1 MRTHLRRLKMPL
13 LYVMGLFYITAGVTH
28 FLSPEWFLQIVPP
41 FLPAPLALVYLSGV
55 AEIVVGVGVLI
66 PQTRHYAALATV
78 ALLVAVYPANIYM
91 AVGDVMG
98 SELVQW
104 GRLPLQAVLVAWAL
118 WYTESGD
125 DDPTTNPTV
134 GERAD

>member
-1 MRTHLRRLKMPL
+1 MRTLLRRLKRPL

-28 FLSPEWFLQIVPP
+28 FLSPEWFRQIVPP
-41 FLPAPLALVYLSGV
+41 MLPAPLALVYLSGV

-66 PQTRHYAALATV
+66 PQTRHYAALGTV

-91 AVGDVMG
+91 AVADVMG

-118 WYTESGD
+118 WYTETYSE
-125 DDPTTNPTV
+125 PAAETSAV

>member
-1 MRTHLRRLKMPL
+1 
-13 LYVMGLFYITAGVTH
+13 MGLFYITAGVTH

-41 FLPAPLALVYLSGV
+41 FFPAPLALVYLSGV
-55 AEIVVGVGVLI
+55 AEIVVGVGVLL

-118 WYTESGD
+118 WYTDTYSERSTTSGA
-125 DDPTTNPTV
+125 V

>member
-1 MRTHLRRLKMPL
+1 MRALLRRLKRPL

-55 AEIVVGVGVLI
+55 AEIAVGVGVLI
-66 PQTRHYAALATV
+66 PQTRHYGALATV

-104 GRLPLQAVLVAWAL
+104 GRLPLQAVLVLWAL
-118 WYTESGD
+118 WYTESGTN
-125 DDPTTNPTV
+125 DPAAGRKIP
-134 GERAD
+134 EQAD

>member
-1 MRTHLRRLKMPL
+1 
-13 LYVMGLFYITAGVTH
+13 MGLFYITAGVTH

-55 AEIVVGVGVLI
+55 AEIVVGVGVLL

-118 WYTESGD
+118 WYTDTYSERSTTSGA
-125 DDPTTNPTV
+125 V

>member
-1 MRTHLRRLKMPL
+1 MRALLRRLKMPL

-28 FLSPEWFLQIVPP
+28 FLNPEWFLQIVPP
-41 FLPAPLALVYLSGV
+41 FLPAPLALVYLSGI
-55 AEIVVGVGVLI
+55 AEIAVGVGVLI

-125 DDPTTNPTV
+125 DGSAASPTV

>member
-1 MRTHLRRLKMPL
+1 MRTLLRRLKRPL
-13 LYVMGLFYITAGVTH
+13 LYVMGVFYITAGVTH
-28 FLSPEWFLQIVPP
+28 FVNPEWFLQIVPP

-118 WYTESGD
+118 WYTDTYSEPSVASDGI
-125 DDPTTNPTV
+125 

>member
-1 MRTHLRRLKMPL
+1 MNSILARLKTPL
-13 LYVMGLFYITAGVTH
+13 RYVMGLFYITAGVTH
-28 FLSPEWFLQIVPP
+28 FLNPEWFLQIVPP
-41 FLPAPLALVYLSGV
+41 MLPAPLLLVYLSGV

-66 PQTRHYAALATV
+66 PQTRHYAALGTV

-91 AVGDVMG
+91 AVADVMG

-118 WYTESGD
+118 WYTDTYSEPSTASAA
-125 DDPTTNPTV
+125 P
-134 GERAD
+134 EQAD

>member
-1 MRTHLRRLKMPL
+1 MRSLLRRLKMPL

-28 FLSPEWFLQIVPP
+28 FLNPEWFLQIVPP

-125 DDPTTNPTV
+125 DDSTTSPAV

>member
-1 MRTHLRRLKMPL
+1 MRAFLRRLKRPL

-41 FLPAPLALVYLSGV
+41 MLPAPLALVYLSGV
-55 AEIVVGVGVLI
+55 AEIVVGVGVLV

-104 GRLPLQAVLVAWAL
+104 GRLPLQGVLVLWAL
-118 WYTESGD
+118 WYTDSASDESTATGAVHD
-125 DDPTTNPTV
+125 
-134 GERAD
+134 RAD

>member
-125 DDPTTNPTV
+125 DGSSASPTV

>member
-1 MRTHLRRLKMPL
+1 MRAFLRRLKRPL
-13 LYVMGLFYITAGVTH
+13 LYVMGLFYVTAGVTH
-28 FLSPEWFLQIVPP
+28 FLSPEWFVRIVPP
-41 FLPAPLALVYLSGV
+41 MLPAALALVYLSGV

-78 ALLVAVYPANIYM
+78 ALLIAVYPANIYM

-104 GRLPLQAVLVAWAL
+104 GRLPLQGVLVAWAL
-118 WYTESGD
+118 WYTDSGSDESAVTGA
-125 DDPTTNPTV
+125 V
-134 GERAD
+134 HERAE

>member
-1 MRTHLRRLKMPL
+1 MRSLLRRLKMPL

-55 AEIVVGVGVLI
+55 AEIVVGVGILI

-104 GRLPLQAVLVAWAL
+104 GRLPLQGVLVAWAL

-125 DDPTTNPTV
+125 DDPTASPTV